1 MNNRYSGIEGERLAV
16 EYLKKSGY
24 KILERNFATKTGE
37 IDIIAQD
44 KNYLVFVEVKA
55 RDNTKF
61 GQPIESITIQKARR
75 IIRTAEWY
83 LLYKK
88 KQNSLCRFDVIE
100 VLRGEVNHIKNA
112 YDKSD
117 LY

>member
-1 MNNRYSGIEGERLAV
+1 MNTRQSGIEGENLAV

-24 KILERNFATKTGE
+24 KILERNFSNRTGE

-44 KNYLVFVEVKA
+44 GKYIVFVEVKT
-55 RDNTKF
+55 RENTQF
-61 GQPIESITIQKARR
+61 GMPIESVTIQKARK
-75 IIRTAEWY
+75 IIRTAECY

>member
-1 MNNRYSGIEGERLAV
+1 MNTRKVGIEGESVAV

-24 KILERNFATKTGE
+24 KILERNFSNRTGE

-44 KNYLVFVEVKA
+44 KDYIVFVEVKS
-55 RDNTKF
+55 RENTKY
-61 GQPIESITIQKARR
+61 GMPIESITIQKARK
-75 IIRTAEWY
+75 IIRTAECY

-88 KQNSLCRFDVIE
+88 KGNSPCRFDVIE

>member
-1 MNNRYSGIEGERLAV
+1 MNTRKTGIEGENIAV

-24 KILERNFATKTGE
+24 KILERNFSSKTGE

-44 KNYLVFVEVKA
+44 GKYIVFVEVKS
-55 RDNTKF
+55 RENTQF
-61 GQPIESITIQKARR
+61 GQPIESVTIHKARK
-75 IIRTAEWY
+75 IIRTAQCY

-100 VLRGEVNHIKNA
+100 VLRGEVNHIPNA
-112 YDKSD
+112 YDQSD